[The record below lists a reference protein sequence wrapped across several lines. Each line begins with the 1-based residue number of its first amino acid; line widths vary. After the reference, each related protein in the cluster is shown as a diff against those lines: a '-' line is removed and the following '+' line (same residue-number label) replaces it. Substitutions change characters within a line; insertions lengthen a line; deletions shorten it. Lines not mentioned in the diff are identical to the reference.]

1 MAEIFLWTTVILLLL
16 VVIFALYAAII
27 GKMGWQVFKYNFPF
41 LKKKGAWTIIWEKRG
56 SFRVEYN
63 KFKPEHQW
71 KDGSKT
77 YISRGFDRVS
87 KTAEPLIFLIEGWAT
102 NVQLGLILPKF
113 EINKFFNSIV
123 ITSHEQGALS
133 KLQEA
138 GKGDVMFKVII
149 PLVTLLLVFLSLLA
163 VVFAVMK
170 ADEIAKLLKPIAEQM
185 PTLIESVRAAVP
197 KTL

>member
-1 MAEIFLWTTVILLLL
+1 M
-16 VVIFALYAAII
+16 
-27 GKMGWQVFKYNFPF
+27 
-41 LKKKGAWTIIWEKRG
+41 
-56 SFRVEYN
+56 
-63 KFKPEHQW
+63 
-71 KDGSKT
+71 
-77 YISRGFDRVS
+77 
-87 KTAEPLIFLIEGWAT
+87 
-102 NVQLGLILPKF
+102 
-113 EINKFFNSIV
+113 